1 MGKLHWLMLLVAIVT
16 GSAMTVIYVKHE
28 SRVLFSELRKVQK
41 RQDEQV
47 IHWGRLQLQSAT
59 LVTQANVE
67 SVARKKLDMVLP
79 DQVQIVTLGEYER
92 D

>member
-1 MGKLHWLMLLVAIVT
+1 MQGLYWFMLLIVLVI

-28 SRVLFSELRKVQK
+28 SRVLFSDLRQVQK
-41 RQDEQV
+41 LQDEQV
-47 IHWGRLQLQSAT
+47 ISWSVLQLQNST

-67 SVARKKLDMVLP
+67 SMARKKLGMVLP
-79 DQVQIVTLGEYER
+79 EHVQIVTLVDY

>member
-1 MGKLHWLMLLVAIVT
+1 MGRLHWLMLLVALVT

-41 RQDEQV
+41 EQDEQV

-79 DQVQIVTLGEYER
+79 DQVQIVTLGEHER
-92 D
+92 Y

>member
-79 DQVQIVTLGEYER
+79 DQVQIVTLGEHER

>member
-1 MGKLHWLMLLVAIVT
+1 MGKLHWLMLLVAFVS

-41 RQDEQV
+41 QQDEQV

-79 DQVQIVTLGEYER
+79 DQVQIVTLGEHER
-92 D
+92 N

>member
-1 MGKLHWLMLLVAIVT
+1 MQSMYWFMLLIVMVI

-28 SRVLFSELRKVQK
+28 SRVLFSDLRQIQK
-41 RQDEQV
+41 LQDEQV
-47 IHWGRLQLQSAT
+47 IFWSRLQLQNST

-67 SVARKKLDMVLP
+67 SMARKKLNMVLP
-79 DQVQIVTLGEYER
+79 EQVQIVTLADY

>member
-1 MGKLHWLMLLVAIVT
+1 MQNLYWFMLLIVLVI

-28 SRVLFSELRKVQK
+28 SRVLFSDLRKVQK
-41 RQDEQV
+41 LQDEQV
-47 IHWGRLQLQSAT
+47 ISWSVLQLQNST

-67 SVARKKLDMVLP
+67 AMARKKLGMVLP
-79 DQVQIVTLGEYER
+79 EHVQIVTLADY